1 MFNPLLP
8 LAGPKV
14 KKTSGRLR
22 AMELKGTMNGARR
35 KQRKGK
41 KTFQARRTWRL
52 RSSTLYGKYKKML
65 MTVED
70 S

>member
-1 MFNPLLP
+1 MFNPLLS

-22 AMELKGTMNGARR
+22 AMELKGTMNGTRK

-41 KTFQARRTWRL
+41 KTFYFRQEE
-52 RSSTLYGKYKKML
+52 YG
-65 MTVED
+65 
-70 S
+70 